1 MADSTIDGSAESPR
15 DAQGADGRMAMTET
29 DSLTQILEFLL
40 AVIETLVPILAGIF
54 GPMISAAF
62 LSLFI

>member
-1 MADSTIDGSAESPR
+1 
-15 DAQGADGRMAMTET
+15 MAMTET